1 MTTNAGFNRF
11 APRAAG
17 AVGPNRWDVLL
28 LPLVIGTLFLITWGS
43 GKMNAP
49 YVLGTPIP
57 ISLEPGNLPEY
68 ALRTTLRMTLAMLGS
83 LAFALL
89 YGSLAA
95 KSVAAGRVLIPL
107 LDILQSIPILG
118 FLSISVVGFVRL
130 FPGSMLGPELAA
142 VFAIFTSQAWN
153 LTFSYYASLRMVPRD
168 LYEVSRMLKLSPWQ
182 QFFRL
187 EAPYAMPGLIWNMMM
202 SVAGG
207 WFFVVAS
214 EAITVDNMSIQ
225 LPGIGSYIALAI
237 RSEDLPA
244 VGYAI
249 LAMFIV
255 ILATDQL
262 LFRPLVAWGER
273 FKFEFTENQRPPR
286 SWFLSLLRR
295 AQFTRMFLAAVMR
308 GMVVVQLVSA
318 LLASRQARQAFAWPR
333 RLRWSVD
340 GALLDR
346 YWNALVVMAAAAS
359 TFALIRFVHAAVS
372 FQEVGQVL
380 LLGLITGAR
389 VLLLVAIASLLWVPI
404 GIWIGLNP
412 RIGQPA
418 QPIVVLLAAFPA
430 NLFFPVAISAIVG
443 FHLDPEIWLSPLMI
457 LGTQWY
463 ILFNV
468 VSAAAALPS
477 DLQEAAANIGLRGG
491 MRWTRLLLPSV
502 FPSYVTGAVTA
513 SGGAWNASVVS
524 ELVNWGSTSLSA
536 TGLGAYIATQTAAGD
551 YPRVALGVV
560 VMSLYV
566 VLFNRV
572 VWKRLYM
579 MAEQRFSF
587 V

>member
-389 VLLLVAIASLLWVPI
+389 VLLLVALASLLWVPI

>member
-28 LPLVIGTLFLITWGS
+28 LPLVIGTLFLITWGG

-389 VLLLVAIASLLWVPI
+389 VLLLVALASLLWVPI

>member
-1 MTTNAGFNRF
+1 
-11 APRAAG
+11 
-17 AVGPNRWDVLL
+17 
-28 LPLVIGTLFLITWGS
+28 
-43 GKMNAP
+43 
-49 YVLGTPIP
+49 
-57 ISLEPGNLPEY
+57 
-68 ALRTTLRMTLAMLGS
+68 
-83 LAFALL
+83 
-89 YGSLAA
+89 
-95 KSVAAGRVLIPL
+95 
-107 LDILQSIPILG
+107 LD
-118 FLSISVVGFVRL
+118 RD
-130 FPGSMLGPELAA
+130 
-142 VFAIFTSQAWN
+142 
-153 LTFSYYASLRMVPRD
+153 FS
-168 LYEVSRMLKLSPWQ
+168 
-182 QFFRL
+182 
-187 EAPYAMPGLIWNMMM
+187 
-202 SVAGG
+202 
-207 WFFVVAS
+207 
-214 EAITVDNMSIQ
+214 
-225 LPGIGSYIALAI
+225 
-237 RSEDLPA
+237 
-244 VGYAI
+244 
-249 LAMFIV
+249 
-255 ILATDQL
+255 
-262 LFRPLVAWGER
+262 
-273 FKFEFTENQRPPR
+273 
-286 SWFLSLLRR
+286 
-295 AQFTRMFLAAVMR
+295 R
-308 GMVVVQLVSA
+308 G
-318 LLASRQARQAFAWPR
+318 
-333 RLRWSVD
+333 WSVD

-389 VLLLVAIASLLWVPI
+389 VLLLVALASLLWVPI

-566 VLFNRV
+566 VLLNRV

>member
-11 APRAAG
+11 APRAA
-17 AVGPNRWDVLL
+17 AAIGPNRWDVLL
-28 LPLVIGTLFLITWGS
+28 LPLVIGVLFLITWGS
-43 GKMNAP
+43 GKMNVP

-57 ISLEPGNLPEY
+57 ISLDPGSLPEY
-68 ALRTTLRMTLAMLGS
+68 ALRTVLRMTLAMLGS

-95 KSVAAGRVLIPL
+95 KSEAAGRVLIPL

-118 FLSISVVGFVRL
+118 FLSISVVGFVEL
-130 FPGSMLGPELAA
+130 LPGSMLGPELAA

-153 LTFSYYASLRMVPRD
+153 LTFSYYASLRMIPRD

-187 EAPYAMPGLIWNMMM
+187 EAPHAMPGLIWNMMM

-214 EAITVDNMSIQ
+214 EAITVDNTSIQ

-237 RSEDLPA
+237 RQEDLPA

-308 GMVVVQLVSA
+308 GMVIVQLVSA

-346 YWNALVVMAAAAS
+346 YGNALVAMAATAS
-359 TFALIRFVHAAVS
+359 MIALTRFVHASVS
-372 FQEVGQVL
+372 LQEIGQVL

-389 VLLLVAIASLLWVPI
+389 VVLLVALASLLWVPI

-430 NLFFPVAISAIVG
+430 NVFFPLAVSGIVG
-443 FHLDPEIWLSPLMI
+443 FDLNPEIWLSPLMI

-477 DLQEAAANIGLRGG
+477 DLQEAAANIGLRGRL
-491 MRWTRLLLPSV
+491 RWVRLLLPSV

-524 ELVNWGSTSLSA
+524 ELVSWGSTSLSA
-536 TGLGAYIATQTAAGD
+536 TGLGAYIATQTAAGN

-566 VLFNRV
+566 VLLNRV

-579 MAEQRFSF
+579 LAEQRFSF